1 MSICLAH
8 KIALDPTPEQRL
20 FFEQAAGTARFTYNW
35 ALAEWQER
43 YASGEKPKGH
53 LLKKAFN
60 ALRRVQF
67 PWTYD
72 VHRDATAQPFAD
84 LQKAFVNFWQGQA
97 DYPTFKKKGKC
108 RDSFYVANDKFH
120 LDGKSVTLPKVG
132 AVKMREALRF
142 DGKILSATVSR
153 EAERWSISIQVQ
165 LPEGYCRERTAN
177 GHVGVDLG
185 ISHLA
190 TLSTG
195 EVVDGPKP
203 LKRALIQLKRANRT
217 LHRRQQGSANRRKA
231 QQRVSKIHA
240 RISHVRNDALHEL
253 TSRQCRENQA
263 ISIEDLHVK
272 GLIKNKRLSR
282 AISDMGW
289 GECRRQLEY
298 KAPLF
303 GGQLHIIGRFEP
315 SSKMC
320 HRCQTV
326 KQVLSLGERLF
337 VCHACGHI
345 EDRDLNAA
353 KNINQLGQAV
363 PEVTPVESRA
373 LVLIPIGTK
382 LNSRKQE
389 PTRAYVCAR
398 ER

>member
-8 KIALDPTPEQRL
+8 KIALDPTPEQWL

-35 ALAEWQER
+35 ALAEWQAR

-53 LLKKAFN
+53 LLKKTFN

-84 LQKAFVNFWQGQA
+84 LQQAFVNFWQGHTN
-97 DYPTFKKKGKC
+97 YPTFKKKGRC

-120 LDGKSVTLPKVG
+120 LAGKSVTLPKVG

-142 DGKILSATVSR
+142 NGKILSATVSR
-153 EAERWSISIQVQ
+153 EAERWAISIQVE
-165 LPEGYCRERTAN
+165 LPEDYCRKRTAN

-203 LKRALIQLKRANRT
+203 LKRALRKLKRANRT
-217 LHRRQQGSANRRKA
+217 LHRRQKGSANRRKA
-231 QQRVSKIHA
+231 HQRVAKIHA
-240 RISHVRNDALHEL
+240 RISHVRNDALHQL
-253 TSRQCRENQA
+253 TSTLCRENQA
-263 ISIEDLHVK
+263 ISIEDLHVQ
-272 GLIKNKRLSR
+272 GMIKNKHLSR
-282 AISDMGW
+282 AITDMGW
-289 GECRRQLEY
+289 GECRRQLAY

-303 GGQLHIIGRFEP
+303 GGQLNIIGRFEP

-320 HRCQTV
+320 HRCKTV

-337 VCHACGHI
+337 VCNACGHI

-353 KNINQLGQAV
+353 QNINQLGQAM

-373 LVLIPIGTK
+373 LVLIPIGMK
-382 LNSRKQE
+382 LNSLKQE
-389 PTRAYVCAR
+389 RTRAHVCAR

>member
-1 MSICLAH
+1 MSLCLVH
-8 KIALDPTPEQRL
+8 KIALEPTPEQRL
-20 FFEQAAGTARFTYNW
+20 FFDQAAGTARFTYNW

-60 ALRRVQF
+60 TLRRVQF
-67 PWTYD
+67 PWTYE

-84 LQKAFVNFWQGQA
+84 LQKAFVNFWQGKA

-108 RDSFYVANDKFH
+108 RDAFYVANDKFH
-120 LDGKSVTLPKVG
+120 LNNKSVTLPKVG
-132 AVKMREALRF
+132 AVKMREVLRF
-142 DGKILSATVSR
+142 DGKILSAIVSR

-203 LKRALIQLKRANRT
+203 LKRALPQLKRANRT
-217 LHRRQQGSANRRKA
+217 LHRRQKGSANRRKA
-231 QQRVSKIHA
+231 HQRVSKIHA
-240 RISHVRNDALHEL
+240 RISHVRNDALHKL
-253 TSRQCRENQA
+253 TCSLCRENQA
-263 ISIEDLHVK
+263 ISIEDLYVK
-272 GLIKNKRLSR
+272 GMIKNMCLSR

-289 GECRRQLEY
+289 GECRRQLAY

-303 GGQLHIIGRFEP
+303 DGQLNIIDRFEP

-320 HRCQTV
+320 NRCKTV

-337 VCHACGHI
+337 VCNACGYLA
-345 EDRDLNAA
+345 DRDLNAA
-353 KNINQLGQAV
+353 KNINQLGQAM

-373 LVLIPIGTK
+373 LVLIPVGTK
-382 LNSRKQE
+382 LNSLKQE
-389 PTRAYVCAR
+389 RTRAHVCAR

>member
-1 MSICLAH
+1 MRICLAH
-8 KIALDPTPEQRL
+8 KIALEPTPEQRR
-20 FFEQAAGTARFTYNW
+20 FFDQAAGTARFTYNW

-43 YASGEKPKGH
+43 YAGGEKPKGH
-53 LLKKAFN
+53 RLKKAFN

-67 PWTYD
+67 PWTYE

-84 LQKAFVNFWQGQA
+84 LQQAFVNFWRGNA

-108 RDSFYVANDKFH
+108 GNSFYVANDKFH
-120 LDGKSVTLPKVG
+120 LDNKSVTLPKVG
-132 AVKMREALRF
+132 VVKMREALRF
-142 DGKILSATVSR
+142 DGKILSATVIR
-153 EAERWSISIQVQ
+153 EAGRWSISIQVE
-165 LPEGYCRERTAN
+165 LPEGYCRDRTAN

-185 ISHLA
+185 ITHLA

-203 LKRALIQLKRANRT
+203 LKRALPQLKRANRT
-217 LHRRQQGSANRRKA
+217 LQRRQQGSANRRKA
-231 QQRVSKIHA
+231 HQRVSKIHA
-240 RISHVRNDALHEL
+240 RISHVRNDALHKL
-253 TSRQCRENQA
+253 TSQLCRENQA
-263 ISIEDLHVK
+263 ISIEDLHVQ

-289 GECRRQLEY
+289 GECHRQLAY

-303 GGQLHIIGRFEP
+303 DGQLHIIGRFEP

-320 HRCQTV
+320 HRCQTA
-326 KQVLSLGERLF
+326 KKVLSLGERLF
-337 VCHACGHI
+337 VCNACGHI
-345 EDRDLNAA
+345 KDRDLNAA
-353 KNINQLGQAV
+353 QNIHQLGQAM

-373 LVLIPIGTK
+373 LVRIPIGTK

-389 PTRAYVCAR
+389 PTRAHVCVR

>member
-1 MSICLAH
+1 MSTSLAH
-8 KIALDPTPEQRL
+8 KIALDPTPEQRQ
-20 FFEQAAGTARFTYNW
+20 FFLQASGVSRFTYNW

-43 YASGEKPKGH
+43 YQLGGKPKGPV
-53 LLKKAFN
+53 LKKSFN

-84 LQKAFVNFWQGQA
+84 LQRAFVNFWKGNA
-97 DYPTFKKKGKC
+97 AYPRFKKKGKS

-120 LDGKSVTLPKVG
+120 VIDKTVILPKVG
-132 AVKMREALRF
+132 VVQMRESLRF

-153 EAERWSISIQVQ
+153 EADRWFISMQVE
-165 LPEGYCRERTAN
+165 LPEGYCRTRTAD
-177 GHVGVDLG
+177 GQVGVDLG
-185 ISHLA
+185 ITHLA

-195 EVVDGPKP
+195 AVIDGPKP
-203 LKRALIQLKRANRT
+203 LKRALKHLKQANRV
-217 LHRRQQGSANRRKA
+217 LHRRKKGSANRQKA
-231 QQRVSKIHA
+231 QHQVAKVHA
-240 RISHVRNDALHEL
+240 RMTHVRTDALHKLTLEL
-253 TSRQCRENQA
+253 CRENQA

-272 GLIKNKRLSR
+272 GMIKNTHLSR

-289 GECRRQLEY
+289 RECRRQLAY
-298 KAPLF
+298 KAPLYKS
-303 GGQLHIIGRFEP
+303 QLHIIGRFEP

-320 HRCQTV
+320 HRCKTV
-326 KQVLSLGERLF
+326 KKVLTLGERLF
-337 VCHACGHI
+337 VCNACGYI
-345 EDRDLNAA
+345 ADRDVNAA

-373 LVLIPIGTK
+373 LVMVPIVTK
-382 LNSRKQE
+382 LTSRKQE
-389 PTRAYVCAR
+389 QTRAHFCAR

>member
-1 MSICLAH
+1 MRICLTH

-35 ALAEWQER
+35 ALAEWQKR

-84 LQKAFVNFWQGQA
+84 LQQAFVNFWQGKA
-97 DYPTFKKKGKC
+97 DYPAFKKKGKC

-120 LDGKSVTLPKVG
+120 LSDKSVTLPKVG

-153 EAERWSISIQVQ
+153 EAGRWSISIQVQ

-177 GHVGVDLG
+177 GQVGVDLG
-185 ISHLA
+185 ITHLA

-203 LKRALIQLKRANRT
+203 LKRSLPQIKRANRT
-217 LHRRQQGSANRRKA
+217 LHRRQKGSANKRKA
-231 QQRVSKIHA
+231 HQRVAKMHA
-240 RISHVRNDALHEL
+240 RLSHVRNDSLHKL
-253 TSRQCRENQA
+253 TSRLCRENQA

-289 GECRRQLEY
+289 GECRRQLAY

-303 GGQLHIIGRFEP
+303 GGQLNIIGRFEP

-320 HRCQTV
+320 HRCKTV
-326 KQVLSLGERLF
+326 KPVLSLGERLF
-337 VCHACGHI
+337 ACHACGHI

-353 KNINQLGQAV
+353 KNIQQLGQAM

-373 LVLIPIGTK
+373 LVRIPIGTK
-382 LNSRKQE
+382 LNSLKQE
-389 PTRAYVCAR
+389 PTHAHVCAR

>member
-1 MSICLAH
+1 MNICLAH
-8 KIALDPTPEQRL
+8 KIALDPTLEQRL
-20 FFEQAAGTARFTYNW
+20 FFDQAAGTARFTYNW
-35 ALAEWQER
+35 ALAEWQAR

-84 LQKAFVNFWQGQA
+84 LQKAFVNFWQGHA

-132 AVKMREALRF
+132 VVKMREALRF
-142 DGKILSATVSR
+142 DGKILGATVSR
-153 EAERWSISIQVQ
+153 EADRWAISIQVQ
-165 LPEGYCRERTAN
+165 LPEDYCRKRTATR
-177 GHVGVDLG
+177 HVGVDLG
-185 ISHLA
+185 ITHLA

-203 LKRALIQLKRANRT
+203 LKRALPQLQRANRT
-217 LHRRQQGSANRRKA
+217 LHRRQKGSANRGKSH
-231 QQRVSKIHA
+231 QRVAKIHA
-240 RISHVRNDALHEL
+240 RIAHVRTDALHKL
-253 TSRQCRENQA
+253 TSTLCRENQA

-282 AISDMGW
+282 AISDTGW
-289 GECRRQLEY
+289 GECRRQLAY

-303 GGQLHIIGRFEP
+303 GGQLHVIGRFEP
-315 SSKMC
+315 SSK
-320 HRCQTV
+320 RCNCCKTV
-326 KQVLSLGERLF
+326 KPVLSLGERLF
-337 VCHACGHI
+337 VCNACGHI
-345 EDRDLNAA
+345 ADRDLNAA
-353 KNINQLGQAV
+353 KNINQLGQAM
-363 PEVTPVESRA
+363 PEVTPVESQA

-382 LNSRKQE
+382 LNSLKQE
-389 PTRAYVCAR
+389 RTRAHVCAR

>member
-84 LQKAFVNFWQGQA
+84 LQQAFVNFWQGKA

-108 RDSFYVANDKFH
+108 CDSFYVANDKFH
-120 LDGKSVTLPKVG
+120 LDGKSVTLPKVE
-132 AVKMREALRF
+132 AVKIREALRF
-142 DGKILSATVSR
+142 NGKILGATVSR
-153 EAERWSISIQVQ
+153 EAGRWAISIQVQ
-165 LPEGYCRERTAN
+165 LPEDYCRERTAN
-177 GHVGVDLG
+177 GRVGADLG
-185 ISHLA
+185 VTHLA

-203 LKRALIQLKRANRT
+203 LKRALRKLKRANRT
-217 LHRRQQGSANRRKA
+217 LHRRQKGSANRRKA
-231 QQRVSKIHA
+231 RQRVSKIHA
-240 RISHVRNDALHEL
+240 RISHVRNDSLHKL
-253 TSRQCRENQA
+253 TSTLCCENQA
-263 ISIEDLHVK
+263 LSIEDLHVK
-272 GLIKNKRLSR
+272 GLIKNTHLSR

-289 GECRRQLEY
+289 GECRRQLAY

-303 GGQLHIIGRFEP
+303 DSQLNIIGRFEP

-320 HRCQTV
+320 CRCKTV
-326 KQVLSLGERLF
+326 KQGLSLGERLF
-337 VCHACGHI
+337 VCNACGHM

-353 KNINQLGQAV
+353 KNINQLGQV
-363 PEVTPVESRA
+363 MPEVTPVESRA

-382 LNSRKQE
+382 LNSLKQE
-389 PTRAYVCAR
+389 PTRAHVCAR

>member
-8 KIALDPTPEQRL
+8 KIALDPTPEQQQ
-20 FFEQAAGTARFTYNW
+20 FFEQAAGVSRFTYNW

-43 YASGEKPKGH
+43 YQLGGKPKGH
-53 LLKKAFN
+53 LLKKSFN

-67 PWTYD
+67 PWTYE

-84 LQKAFVNFWQGQA
+84 LQKAFVNFWKGNA
-97 DYPTFKKKGKC
+97 EYPRFKKKGKS

-120 LDGKSVTLPKVG
+120 VLDQAVILPKVG

-142 DGKILSATVSR
+142 DGKILGATASR
-153 EAERWSISIQVQ
+153 ETERWAISIQVQ
-165 LPEGYCRERTAN
+165 LPEGYCRARTAD
-177 GHVGVDLG
+177 GQVGVDLG
-185 ISHLA
+185 VTHLA

-195 EVVDGPKP
+195 AVVDGPKP
-203 LKRALIQLKRANRT
+203 LKHALKHLKRANPA
-217 LHRRQQGSANRRKA
+217 LHRRKRGSANRQKA
-231 QQRVSKIHA
+231 QRRVAKVHA
-240 RISHVRNDALHEL
+240 RISHVRNDALHKL
-253 TSRQCRENQA
+253 TATLCRENQA

-272 GLIKNKRLSR
+272 GMIKNRHLSR

-289 GECRRQLEY
+289 GECRRQLAY

-303 GGQLHIIGRFEP
+303 GIQLHIIGRFEP
-315 SSKMC
+315 SSKRC

-326 KQVLSLGERLF
+326 KQGLSLGERLF
-337 VCHACGHI
+337 VCNACGYI
-345 EDRDLNAA
+345 ADRDLNAA
-353 KNINQLGQAV
+353 KNINQLGQAL

-373 LVLIPIGTK
+373 LVMVPIMTQ
-382 LNSRKQE
+382 LNSSKQE
-389 PTRAYVCAR
+389 PTRAHVCAR

>member
-8 KIALDPTPEQRL
+8 KIALDPTPEQWL

-35 ALAEWQER
+35 ALAEWQAR

-53 LLKKAFN
+53 LLKKTFN

-84 LQKAFVNFWQGQA
+84 LQQAFVNFWQGHTN
-97 DYPTFKKKGKC
+97 YPTFKKKGRC

-120 LDGKSVTLPKVG
+120 LAGKSVTLPKVG

-142 DGKILSATVSR
+142 NGKILSATVSR
-153 EAERWSISIQVQ
+153 EAERWAISIQVE
-165 LPEGYCRERTAN
+165 LPEDYCRKRTAN

-203 LKRALIQLKRANRT
+203 LKRALRKLKRANRT
-217 LHRRQQGSANRRKA
+217 LHRRQKGSANRRKA
-231 QQRVSKIHA
+231 HQRVAKIHA
-240 RISHVRNDALHEL
+240 RISHVRNDALHQL
-253 TSRQCRENQA
+253 TSTLCRENQA
-263 ISIEDLHVK
+263 ISIEDLHVQ
-272 GLIKNKRLSR
+272 GMIKNKHLSR

-289 GECRRQLEY
+289 GECRRQLAY

-303 GGQLHIIGRFEP
+303 GGQLNIIGRFEP

-320 HRCQTV
+320 HRCKTV

-337 VCHACGHI
+337 VCNACGH
-345 EDRDLNAA
+345 
-353 KNINQLGQAV
+353 
-363 PEVTPVESRA
+363 
-373 LVLIPIGTK
+373 
-382 LNSRKQE
+382 
-389 PTRAYVCAR
+389 
-398 ER
+398 